1 MSYKLERYSLPQ
13 LKDLAS
19 KMDLPMRRSRVEMIK
34 DISDGFREYE
44 EYKKDKLDRYTRYE
58 QLGEKGK
65 EGVTYLVRD
74 KNGNEYA
81 MKTFRKEK
89 SSLTLKREYSLQKKA
104 SMVGVAPKVYNYDT
118 VSKYIVMERMDRH
131 LLDDIRKKGYLT
143 KKQQERILEI
153 FSKLDQVGVFHGD
166 ANILNYMVKDKEI
179 YMIDFGFSKEITRV
193 FINKLETDKP
203 NFHLMTIGFILK
215 LKEIGMSDISY
226 KYMLKCLPVEYLRK
240 YKL

>member
-1 MSYKLERYSLPQ
+1 
-13 LKDLAS
+13 
-19 KMDLPMRRSRVEMIK
+19 
-34 DISDGFREYE
+34 
-44 EYKKDKLDRYTRYE
+44 
-58 QLGEKGK
+58 
-65 EGVTYLVRD
+65 
-74 KNGNEYA
+74 
-81 MKTFRKEK
+81 
-89 SSLTLKREYSLQKKA
+89 
-104 SMVGVAPKVYNYDT
+104 
-118 VSKYIVMERMDRH
+118 MDRH